1 MEVRSAISEVISSSP
16 LAMLDEHVKA
26 CAKCVAKL
34 PDYFDAAQ
42 AGKWA
47 KAAKVQA
54 EIVDLEGIAD
64 DLKRNVRRNMP
75 RGIWMSVSRS
85 DLLELVRMQD
95 TMANHTKDVVGL
107 SLGRELAFPAPLEK
121 SLAKYI
127 KTIVDCLGLGV
138 EVVTATRELSRTA
151 FGARQVKVIMTKSL
165 AVEKLER
172 KSDEMQTKLRSKL
185 KAHEETVSPVDAIF
199 LYQLLSQIGEIAN
212 SAEKVAHRAQIIAN
226 S

>member
-1 MEVRSAISEVISSSP
+1 V
-16 LAMLDEHVKA
+16 
-26 CAKCVAKL
+26 
-34 PDYFDAAQ
+34 
-42 AGKWA
+42 
-47 KAAKVQA
+47 
-54 EIVDLEGIAD
+54 
-64 DLKRNVRRNMP
+64 
-75 RGIWMSVSRS
+75 
-85 DLLELVRMQD
+85 
-95 TMANHTKDVVGL
+95 
-107 SLGRELAFPAPLEK
+107 
-121 SLAKYI
+121 
-127 KTIVDCLGLGV
+127 GLGV